1 MMAADPQVSFLAGAL
16 AALSKLWP
24 PVVGALISIQFQPK
38 ESTKLD
44 RAFSAAS
51 GVGLSMFASPA
62 IVDWAGISSFAVA
75 QGIAGGVALFGLIV
89 IAEIVA
95 GLKAMEIGAIMRDF
109 VRSILRINK

>member
-1 MMAADPQVSFLAGAL
+1 MAADSQVSFLEGAL
-16 AALSKLWP
+16 AALYKLWP
-24 PVVGALISIQFQPK
+24 PVIGALISIRFQPK

-51 GVGLSMFASPA
+51 GIGLSMFASPA

-75 QGIAGGVALFGLIV
+75 QGIAGGIALFGLIV

-95 GLKAMEIGAIMRDF
+95 GIKAMEIGAIMRDF
-109 VRSILRINK
+109 LRSILRINK

>member
-1 MMAADPQVSFLAGAL
+1 MAGEPPQGLLEGAIAL
-16 AALSKLWP
+16 ASKLWP

-38 ESTKLD
+38 EATRMD
-44 RAFSAAS
+44 RAFAAAS
-51 GVGLSMFASPA
+51 GVGLSMILGPA
-62 IVDWAGISSFAVA
+62 IVDWTGVSSIAVA

>member
-1 MMAADPQVSFLAGAL
+1 MAADPQVSVLEAAL
-16 AALSKLWP
+16 AALTKLWP
-24 PVVGALISIQFQPK
+24 PVIGALISIRFQPR
-38 ESTKLD
+38 ESTRLD

-75 QGIAGGVALFGLIV
+75 QSIAGGIALFGLIV

-95 GLKAMEIGAIMRDF
+95 GIKAMEVGAIMRDF
-109 VRSILRINK
+109 LRSILRINK

>member
-1 MMAADPQVSFLAGAL
+1 MAGEPPQGLLEGAIAL
-16 AALSKLWP
+16 ASKLWP

-38 ESTKLD
+38 ESTRLA
-44 RAFSAAS
+44 RGFAAAS

-109 VRSILRINK
+109 VRNLLRINR